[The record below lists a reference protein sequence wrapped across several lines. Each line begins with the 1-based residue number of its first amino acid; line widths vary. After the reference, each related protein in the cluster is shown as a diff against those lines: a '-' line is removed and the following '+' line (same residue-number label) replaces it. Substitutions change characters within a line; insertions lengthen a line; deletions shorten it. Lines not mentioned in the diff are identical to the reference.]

1 MRQHASR
8 YWEQLLAGRYRRL
21 CPTTQ
26 SAKSER
32 ERQIGRMRA
41 MLAVVD
47 RLTSEFPIVSRI
59 FFTQNLDPFNANRVF
74 IYYLKIKRDLSA
86 VWHILTEK
94 LEQEYQV
101 ETGESASGV

>member
-26 SAKSER
+26 AAKSER
-32 ERQIGRMRA
+32 ERQVGRMRS

-47 RLTSEFPIVSRI
+47 RLTSEFPVVSRAMYLTGVHI
-59 FFTQNLDPFNANRVF
+59 SSKLFT
-74 IYYLKIKRDLSA
+74 
-86 VWHILTEK
+86 
-94 LEQEYQV
+94 
-101 ETGESASGV
+101 